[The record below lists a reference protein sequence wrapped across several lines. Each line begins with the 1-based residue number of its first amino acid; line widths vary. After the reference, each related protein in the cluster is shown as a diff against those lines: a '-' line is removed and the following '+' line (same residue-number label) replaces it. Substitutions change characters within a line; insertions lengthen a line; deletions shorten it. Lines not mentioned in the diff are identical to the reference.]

1 MFYSIAVTV
10 ITHRILLQQVGSTL
24 VEVRASVD
32 RRWVLLEI
40 ELVPHNHH
48 RFLIITLT
56 QP

>member
-48 RFLIITLT
+48 RFL
-56 QP
+56 